1 MLTRP
6 ISPAGRAL
14 FIAGM
19 ALVIV
24 LLAFIGLARLATD
37 EPPPTARAAAPAAE
51 LVAGQV
57 VFDAAAVTAE
67 RRHDIVGALLT
78 FFLLGG
84 AICALACAVWA
95 GVLALRGTRAARAES
110 SAGEEAFGPIH
121 DPKSSRSQL
130 G

>member
-1 MLTRP
+1 MQNRP

-14 FIAGM
+14 SVAGIA
-19 ALVIV
+19 LLIV

-37 EPPPTARAAAPAAE
+37 EPMPPARVAAPPAE

-57 VFDAAAVTAE
+57 AFDAAAVAAE

-84 AICALACAVWA
+84 AICAPACALWA
-95 GVLALRGTRAARAES
+95 GVLALRGTRAARIES
-110 SAGEEAFGPIH
+110 GAGEEAFGPLH

>member
-1 MLTRP
+1 MLNRP

-14 FIAGM
+14 CIAGI
-19 ALVIV
+19 ALLIF
-24 LLAFIGLARLATD
+24 LLAFIGLARLASD
-37 EPPPTARAAAPAAE
+37 APAPPVRVAAPPAE

-57 VFDAAAVTAE
+57 AFDGAAVAAE

-110 SAGEEAFGPIH
+110 SAGEEAFGPVH
-121 DPKSSRSQL
+121 DPKSSRSQP